1 MTARSLSLATLLL
14 LAAAVPTAARDCRVP
29 EAPPGVAVPPR
40 PGCPAPEAE
49 PARPADPQ
57 AVRAARSPGAILLEN
72 GTEIRIGGRVRFEAA
87 GQR

>member
-1 MTARSLSLATLLL
+1 MTARSLSLATILL
-14 LAAAVPTAARDCRVP
+14 LAAALPAAARDCRVP
-29 EAPPGVAVPPR
+29 EAPPGVRVPPR
-40 PGCPAPEAE
+40 PGCPTSEAK

-57 AVRAARSPGAILLEN
+57 ATRTGRNPGAILLEN